1 MKPLVRLVHWN
12 EEEARER
19 AARLKALGFT
29 AVWRVL
35 PGPDLLA
42 ELKTTKAVA
51 IVVDLTRLPSHGRD
65 VGLHVRRTKATR
77 HLPLVFVGGEPE
89 KVARVKALLASL
101 EGVNLTEVLAKAET
115 FAAPAAAAAPSEKKE
130 GKGEKK
136 EEEKKEEKGVSE
148 EEAAEG
154 LSALFG

>member
-1 MKPLVRLVHWN
+1 MEYVYGALLLNAAGKPIDEKGLSGVLG
-12 EEEARER
+12 
-19 AARLKALGFT
+19 AAGIT
-29 AVWRVL
+29 A
-35 PGPDLLA
+35 D
-42 ELKTTKAVA
+42 
-51 IVVDLTRLPSHGRD
+51 S
-65 VGLHVRRTKATR
+65 
-77 HLPLVFVGGEPE
+77 
-89 KVARVKALLASL
+89 ARVKALLASL

-115 FAAPAAAAAPSEKKE
+115 FAAPAAPAAAPAETKE

>member
-1 MKPLVRLVHWN
+1 MEYVYGALLLNAAGKPIDEKGLSQVLT
-12 EEEARER
+12 
-19 AARLKALGFT
+19 AAG
-29 AVWRVL
+29 VQ
-35 PGPDLLA
+35 PD
-42 ELKTTKAVA
+42 T
-51 IVVDLTRLPSHGRD
+51 
-65 VGLHVRRTKATR
+65 
-77 HLPLVFVGGEPE
+77 
-89 KVARVKALLASL
+89 ARVKALLASL

-115 FAAPAAAAAPSEKKE
+115 FAAPVAAPAPAAEKKE

>member
-1 MKPLVRLVHWN
+1 MEYVYGALLLNAAGKPIDEKGLTGVLS
-12 EEEARER
+12 
-19 AARLKALGFT
+19 AAGVT
-29 AVWRVL
+29 A
-35 PGPDLLA
+35 D
-42 ELKTTKAVA
+42 
-51 IVVDLTRLPSHGRD
+51 S
-65 VGLHVRRTKATR
+65 
-77 HLPLVFVGGEPE
+77 
-89 KVARVKALLASL
+89 ARVKALLASL

-115 FAAPAAAAAPSEKKE
+115 FAAPAAAAAPADKKE

>member
-1 MKPLVRLVHWN
+1 MEYVYGALLLNAAGKPVD
-12 EEEARER
+12 E
-19 AARLKALGFT
+19 KALT
-29 AVWRVL
+29 QVL
-35 PGPDLLA
+35 SAAGLTPD
-42 ELKTTKAVA
+42 
-51 IVVDLTRLPSHGRD
+51 
-65 VGLHVRRTKATR
+65 AT
-77 HLPLVFVGGEPE
+77 
-89 KVARVKALLASL
+89 RVKALVASL

-115 FAAPAAAAAPSEKKE
+115 MAVAAPAAAPASDKKD

>member
-1 MKPLVRLVHWN
+1 MEYVYGALLLNAAGKPIDEKGLTQVLS
-12 EEEARER
+12 
-19 AARLKALGFT
+19 AAGVA
-29 AVWRVL
+29 
-35 PGPDLLA
+35 PDQ
-42 ELKTTKAVA
+42 
-51 IVVDLTRLPSHGRD
+51 
-65 VGLHVRRTKATR
+65 
-77 HLPLVFVGGEPE
+77 
-89 KVARVKALLASL
+89 ARVKALLATL

-115 FAAPAAAAAPSEKKE
+115 FAAPAAAPAAPAEKKE

>member
-1 MKPLVRLVHWN
+1 MEYVYGALLINAAGKPIDEKGLSGVLT
-12 EEEARER
+12 
-19 AARLKALGFT
+19 AAG
-29 AVWRVL
+29 VS
-35 PGPDLLA
+35 PDA
-42 ELKTTKAVA
+42 
-51 IVVDLTRLPSHGRD
+51 
-65 VGLHVRRTKATR
+65 
-77 HLPLVFVGGEPE
+77 
-89 KVARVKALLASL
+89 ARVKALLASL

-115 FAAPAAAAAPSEKKE
+115 FAAPAAAPAAEKKD